1 MTCRQDWIAALNE
14 DIAELTWSRES
25 MELIIERVE
34 GDAEEAERAFFHVQD
49 QRERLKKILKS
60 YRNIQR
66 LLERS
71 RKEVSCSE

>member
-14 DIAELTWSRES
+14 DIAELTWADVA
-25 MELIIERVE
+25 LVITRVE
-34 GDAEEAERAFFHVQD
+34 KDAEEAERAFFHVQD
-49 QRERLKKILKS
+49 QRERLKKMLEL